1 MSSSSGRNEPPNKMP
16 GELEPG
22 ARSPQLPRARLSLSW
37 LLALGA
43 AALGLAGCAG
53 YKLGPTNGVVAGDK
67 SIQINPFS
75 NRTLEPRL
83 TDDVTWQLR
92 KQVQRDGTY
101 RLASGND
108 GDIVVSGVI
117 TNYGRQE
124 LSFVRRDILIV
135 RDYRL
140 SLTAL
145 VTARDQ
151 ATGKVLLDQPVTG
164 STLVRVGSDLP
175 NAMRQ
180 ALPLLAADLAKNVTA
195 LLVEGSW

>member
-1 MSSSSGRNEPPNKMP
+1 
-16 GELEPG
+16 
-22 ARSPQLPRARLSLSW
+22 

-124 LSFVRRDILIV
+124 LRFVRRDILIV

-145 VTARDQ
+145 VTACDQ

>member
-1 MSSSSGRNEPPNKMP
+1 
-16 GELEPG
+16 
-22 ARSPQLPRARLSLSW
+22 